1 MQINNIVAT
10 AYFTS
15 LIAHF
20 CKGVLLA
27 VLDSS
32 ASFAEEFVTHFFQ
45 WAAGIAGLVLDDM
58 SEDDALDIDKEE
70 GWFNNF

>member
-32 ASFAEEFVTHFFQ
+32 AGLAEEFVTHFFQ
-45 WAAGIAGLVLDDM
+45 
-58 SEDDALDIDKEE
+58 
-70 GWFNNF
+70 